1 MDIATGS
8 LVVGHVLGG
17 GGELGVALDHLES
30 EGQQHER
37 IKDVDLRRQPSY
49 MARNKTV
56 PKESRTSRRLYLVDQ
71 PGGVGAQPGL
81 VADVLPNTHRP
92 GMRHLEREQERGSVP
107 GVDAEDVGPAVEV
120 RQGELDLPVE
130 PAGPHQGGVHMK
142 YGSTLTSPF
151 SCSTFSPSTGFPA
164 MGDAL

>member
-1 MDIATGS
+1 MAP
-8 LVVGHVLGG
+8 
-17 GGELGVALDHLES
+17 ELG
-30 EGQQHER
+30 
-37 IKDVDLRRQPSY
+37 
-49 MARNKTV
+49 
-56 PKESRTSRRLYLVDQ
+56 
-71 PGGVGAQPGL
+71 PGGVGAQPGQQL
-81 VADVLPNTHRP
+81 VADVLFHTHRS
-92 GMRHLEREQERGSVP
+92 GGRCLKREQEREVLP